1 MTEKPISREKLMV
14 FFRSAKQSTEGAD
27 NNYRLL
33 YIMGRNTLADIGMT
47 SLIMGD
53 FDEEVE

>member
-1 MTEKPISREKLMV
+1 MIGKPISREKLMV
-14 FFRSAKQSTEGAD
+14 FFRSVKQSTEGAD

-47 SLIMGD
+47 SLILGD
-53 FDEEVE
+53 FDEDGE